1 MTPSLK
7 AHTAS
12 SDVTHRSVLAIALPI
27 IASNVSTPL
36 IGLIDTAVVG
46 QLPQPHYIGA
56 VALSSTVFTFL
67 FWAFGFLRMGTT
79 GLTAQA
85 DGASNPIEV
94 GATLGRALL
103 IAGAAGMALILL
115 QGPVSWFA
123 FAVVEGSAAVEG
135 EAQNYFAIRIW
146 SAPAALANYALL
158 GWFIGLGRA
167 PIALALQ
174 IFLNGLNAI
183 LDVWFVLGL
192 GWNVA
197 GVAFGTV
204 IAEVAA
210 AVVGLTIAAS
220 MLKQMGGRPA
230 FTTVIAPQGLRR
242 AIAVNADIMIRTL
255 CLLAAFTWFVFQ
267 GAASGDVILAA
278 NAVLMQFVSFSAYF
292 LDGFAFAAETLV
304 GRAIGARN
312 RRNFDAA
319 VLLSSLWAGIISV
332 LLGLLLLISGGML
345 IDVLTVSP
353 EVREAARDYLHW
365 AALVPVLGVACY
377 QLDGIFIG
385 ATRSTDMR
393 NMAIVSFAI
402 FLATWAMLHPVLGN
416 HGLWLALLTLN
427 IARAVTLGLRFGVL
441 VKDAFTDGPAPASG
455 HALTT
460 PPAARKT

>member
-1 MTPSLK
+1 MTRSLE
-7 AHTAS
+7 AGTIS
-12 SDVTHRSVLAIALPI
+12 RDVTHRSVLAIALPI

-36 IGLIDTAVVG
+36 IALIDTAVVG

-85 DGASNPIEV
+85 DGAANPVEV

-103 IAGAAGMALILL
+103 IAGAAGMTLILL
-115 QGPVSWFA
+115 QGPISWFA
-123 FAVVEGSAAVEG
+123 FTMVDGSAAVEA
-135 EAQNYFAIRIW
+135 ESQNYFAIRIW

-167 PIALALQ
+167 RIALALQ
-174 IFLNGLNAI
+174 IFLNGLNAV

-197 GVAFGTV
+197 GVALGTV

-210 AVVGLTIAAS
+210 AAAGLIIAAG
-220 MLKQMGGRPA
+220 MLRHMGGRPA
-230 FTTVIAPQGLRR
+230 LATVIAPQGLKR

-278 NAVLMQFVSFSAYF
+278 NAVLMQFVSFMAYF

-304 GRAIGARN
+304 GRAIGAGN
-312 RRNFDAA
+312 RHNFDAA
-319 VLLSSLWAGIISV
+319 VWLSSLWAGIISV
-332 LLGLLLLISGGML
+332 LLSLLLLISGGML
-345 IDVLTVSP
+345 IDLLTVSP
-353 EVREAARDYLHW
+353 EVREAARVYMHW

-385 ATRSTDMR
+385 ATRSADMR
-393 NMAIVSFAI
+393 NMAIVSFAV
-402 FLATWAMLHPVLGN
+402 FLAAWATLHPVFGN

-427 IARAVTLGLRFGVL
+427 VVRAVTLGVRFGVL
-441 VKDAFTDGPAPASG
+441 VRDAFPDEPASG
-455 HALTT
+455 HTLPTR
-460 PPAARKT
+460 PAGKA